1 MNDKFESP
9 EVDISFYYKAGE
21 RTKEFD
27 KAMIEIQKL
36 ANEKRKQRLE
46 HQKESQNDDSK

>member
-9 EVDISFYYKAGE
+9 EVDISFYFKAGE

-27 KAMIEIQKL
+27 KAMMEIQKL
-36 ANEKRKQRLE
+36 VNEKQKQRLE
-46 HQKESQNDDSK
+46 HQKESHNDDSK